1 MAFGILEPKNV
12 SNPLDVLG
20 TAALEE
26 TQTTE
31 SDVFSKHAPGR
42 PDLILVPTPS
52 DDPLD
57 PLKWSRFRK
66 EAAYAV
72 LLLGTCLAGTCGP
85 LVAPAFVEMSQQLGR
100 PLSQIATGLNGKAS
114 CSRHDAASQVD
125 NLLQTSTGSLVFAIG
140 VGSCIFAPIQTKWG
154 TRPSFLIAS
163 VVAFVSQIWAGA
175 SGTNFPS
182 LCAARVL
189 QGLAMGCWFNGAPSA
204 IAAITFVHERG
215 FRIALWNLGLVG
227 GINLGPVISA
237 QICQRQGWHFAFW
250 WQSLAAGLVLLGT
263 IFLVP
268 EMEYDR
274 SYYYAELERRREMLT
289 TGSGSPSEE
298 KYAPE
303 QKEVVLGKV
312 VTAPQ
317 DIERATPSRWTQYR
331 FSTGSKTDVSFLTL
345 FLRPFYYFISPT
357 IIWAS
362 LTFSVCFNLLPLAA
376 TVYAQVFGAPPYN
389 LTVGGIGLVGGIPP
403 LIGTLIGTFATGPLS
418 DMSAKYLSKRNNGI
432 YEPEFRLLPMILFL
446 VFGGMG
452 FYGWG
457 LQQSSS
463 WIVPAIFIAIL
474 HIGVSAATISCISY
488 VTDSLRDGAADGLG
502 LVVFIKSSIGF
513 GITFII
519 NDWYAARGPRQ
530 FFVSLGSLVVT
541 TSGLAIPAWIFGKK
555 ARHWFSQHNLLA

>member
-57 PLKWSRFRK
+57 PLNWSRFRK

-85 LVAPAFVEMSQQLGR
+85 LVAPAFVEMSHQLER
-100 PLSQIATGLNGKAS
+100 PLSQIATGLN
-114 CSRHDAASQVD
+114 
-125 NLLQTSTGSLVFAIG
+125 GSLVFAIG

-289 TGSGSPSEE
+289 SGSGSPSED
-298 KYAPE
+298 KFVPE
-303 QKEVVLGKV
+303 QKEIVLGKV
-312 VTAPQ
+312 VTAPR
-317 DIERATPSRWTQYR
+317 DIERGTRSRWTQYR

-357 IIWAS
+357 IIWAA
-362 LTFSVCFNLLPLAA
+362 LTFSVCFKLLPLAA

-488 VTDSLRDGAADGLG
+488 VTDSLRAGAADGLG

-530 FFVSLGSLVVT
+530 FFVSLGSLVVA

-555 ARHWFSQHNLLA
+555 ARHRFSQHNLLA